1 MMHFSPYRDFG
12 GPRFDLFSVVFMIVF
27 LLILGFI
34 IVGIVQSIQQRQKN
48 NASPVLEVE
57 ARLVTKRSDVSRY
70 HNHTNNNH
78 IHHSSHT
85 SYFAT
90 FEVQS
95 GDRLEFAITG
105 EEYGQL
111 AEHDTGKL
119 TFQGTRYLGFNRNM
133 N

>member
-1 MMHFSPYRDFG
+1 MMHFSPYQDFG
-12 GPRFDLFSVVFMIVF
+12 GPSFDLFSVVFMIVF

-70 HNHTNNNH
+70 RSHTNNNH
-78 IHHSSHT
+78 VHNASHT

-95 GDRLEFAITG
+95 GDRLEFTVTG

-111 AEHDTGKL
+111 AEHDAGKL
-119 TFQGTRYLGFNRNM
+119 TFQGTRYLAFNRNM